1 MASPVVNYE
10 YKEEE
15 GEWTKATL
23 FSQEEHDKQT
33 LSPVTYGEKGIKS
46 IPWHYVVNIYTKRT
60 RTSRAPERKDP
71 IDITPTTITNNTA
84 TGVQE
89 ASRLNLDYDLL
100 SLLSSTSVYFSI
112 YLKKETRC
120 LFHSKIPLELPK
132 SFTENEYAVLSE
144 TIHRR
149 RSAVIEHM

>member
-1 MASPVVNYE
+1 MASPVVNNE

-15 GEWTKATL
+15 GERTKATL
-23 FSQEEHDKQT
+23 FSQEEHDKQS
-33 LSPVTYGEKGIKS
+33 LSPVSYGEKGIKS
-46 IPWHYVVNIYTKRT
+46 TPWHYVVNIYTKTT

-71 IDITPTTITNNTA
+71 KNITPTTITNYTA

-89 ASRLNLDYDLL
+89 ESRLELDYDLL

-132 SFTENEYAVLSE
+132 SFTEYEHAVLSE

-149 RSAVIEHM
+149 RSAIFEHV